1 MKLIWTR
8 ELDVQNP
15 WEPDF
20 HGVFFYQE
28 SGIPFYYKDEHLVRC
43 VHGQMDEPEIL
54 FEGKQGIS
62 PPLPHDWMIIKQ
74 DDALSLLCG
83 ERIAIELKTGR
94 SKIPA
99 PDNLQSEYQRRKPSP
114 EHFVEDSFVL
124 NEYQV
129 RHKGEWGYICQK
141 DGQDIWKFGGRG
153 YLYTDLRREG
163 NNLYFGTAGAGGY
176 FYILNI
182 HTGVPILSLRT
193 GGTTVIQR
201 RGSHAYL
208 YTGVGQR
215 KSQLICVDLISGNI
229 LDEMELPGIA
239 SDDRVL
245 GLWEDCIYTMTFE
258 YKSKRYYDQV
268 KNVIYSCIAL
278 D

>member
-28 SGIPFYYKDEHLVRC
+28 SGISFYYKDEHLVRC

-153 YLYTDLRREG
+153 QQPVFRDSRSWRLLLHFEHPYRRPNPQPADRRHDCDPAARLSCVSLHGRGTKKIPTDLRR
-163 NNLYFGTAGAGGY
+163 
-176 FYILNI
+176 
-182 HTGVPILSLRT
+182 PD
-193 GGTTVIQR
+193 QR
-201 RGSHAYL
+201 QHSGRNRASRHC
-208 YTGVGQR
+208 VGQ
-215 KSQLICVDLISGNI
+215 
-229 LDEMELPGIA
+229 
-239 SDDRVL
+239 
-245 GLWEDCIYTMTFE
+245 
-258 YKSKRYYDQV
+258 KRSWPVGESYLHD
-268 KNVIYSCIAL
+268 NFHI
-278 D
+278 

>member
-1 MKLIWTR
+1 
-8 ELDVQNP
+8 
-15 WEPDF
+15 
-20 HGVFFYQE
+20 
-28 SGIPFYYKDEHLVRC
+28 
-43 VHGQMDEPEIL
+43 
-54 FEGKQGIS
+54 
-62 PPLPHDWMIIKQ
+62 MIIKQ
-74 DDALSLLCG
+74 DDALFLLCG
-83 ERIAIELKTGR
+83 EQIAIELKTGR

-141 DGQDIWKFGGRG
+141 DGQDIWTFGGRG
-153 YLYTDLRREG
+153 YLYTDMQREG
-163 NNLYFGTAGAGGY
+163 DNLYFGTAGAGGY

-215 KSQLICVDLISGNI
+215 KSQLICVDLISGSI
-229 LDEMELPGIA
+229 LDEIELPGIA
-239 SDDRVL
+239 SDRSAL
-245 GLWEDCIYTMTFE
+245 GMRENHVYTITFT
-258 YKSKRYYDQV
+258 YKKRYGAV
-268 KNVIYSCIAL
+268 KDALYSCIAL
-278 D
+278 DYSCLLCSSLKRRITVSKVSVPIKLQNGTVPAKDDTFIFSRFPLRHQCTVTRWQNPRQA